1 MNEPEFKQQYQIGV
15 LQSAF
20 SSKDLIQQV
29 LECGGHFIMDFAN
42 RYETFFKVLS
52 DGIRLDERTLS
63 FLVPGCCYLLLF
75 LGILSEFEGHADLN
89 HPFYV
94 HAQLL

>member
-42 RYETFFKVLS
+42 RYETLFKLLPLS
-52 DGIRLDERTLS
+52 RDFESCNPPYQLDELQISRH
-63 FLVPGCCYLLLF
+63 FLNKTN
-75 LGILSEFEGHADLN
+75 GH
-89 HPFYV
+89 
-94 HAQLL
+94 